1 MPRNALLLLG
11 RLLLAALFLPSGLAT
26 LSNLD
31 GAASY
36 FAGLGLPLPTL
47 AAWGAGLFETAA
59 GVLILIGCQTPIAAL
74 LLALFAAFAG
84 FVGHF
89 GQGGEDATLGL
100 CTARHLEGYC
110 DCRRAFHSGRFGRGR
125 LFGRLAPE
133 IAGGQLIG
141 RFAAV
146 DHQIELAASDLGDL
160 RQPADRPLA
169 IETREIGG
177 DDQRQRGRCRAF
189 PISAAG

>member
-1 MPRNALLLLG
+1 MPRNTLLLLG
-11 RLLLAALFLPSGLAT
+11 RLLIAALFLPSGLET

-59 GVLILIGCQTPIAAL
+59 GVLILIGWQTPIAAL

-89 GQGGEDATLGL
+89 GQGGEDATLRL
-100 CTARHLEGYC
+100 MHSQ
-110 DCRRAFHSGRFGRGR
+110 AFWKDI
-125 LFGRLAPE
+125 A
-133 IAGGQLIG
+133 IAGGLFI
-141 RFAAV
+141 
-146 DHQIELAASDLGDL
+146 LAASGAGAYSLDSRL
-160 RQPADRPLA
+160 R
-169 IETREIGG
+169 
-177 DDQRQRGRCRAF
+177 
-189 PISAAG
+189 